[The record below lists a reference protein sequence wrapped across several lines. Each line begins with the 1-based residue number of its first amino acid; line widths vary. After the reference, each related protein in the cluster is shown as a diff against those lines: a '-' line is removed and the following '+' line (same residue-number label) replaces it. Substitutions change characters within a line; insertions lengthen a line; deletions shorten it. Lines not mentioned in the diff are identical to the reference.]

1 MQIKTHGPSKLKTQL
16 KEVCGNHEFAIK
28 AGDEIGWEDEL
39 NMSDLDSLS
48 KIYRSVYIYIRE
60 TDEVREYVRVVIR

>member
-1 MQIKTHGPSKLKTQL
+1 MQIKTHGPSKLKTLL

-48 KIYRSVYIYIRE
+48 RIYHNVYIYIRE
-60 TDEVREYVRVVIR
+60 TDEVREYVRVIIR